1 MTSLTHIAL
10 VRYHHEPPVVV
21 VTDSVDTEIEVDSVV
36 EDTSEHVR
44 LSPHEV
50 RGSGAKEHT
59 INIVKEKNSKWVKR
73 KKRK

>member
-1 MTSLTHIAL
+1 
-10 VRYHHEPPVVV
+10 
-21 VTDSVDTEIEVDSVV
+21 
-36 EDTSEHVR
+36 
-44 LSPHEV
+44 V